1 MTTKLLLRTT
11 ALTCA
16 LLLGMTLQAQ
26 FTTPTKVYN
35 PSGKQHSSIA
45 FANSNSCAEMNA
57 LEVTNKSLRKIDGGE
72 CTVTINLEYDESQ
85 FASPFMAYIVSSDA
99 YAIVFDSELEGKM
112 QGQVPVG
119 TYDIVAFFQKDMT
132 QYYTIKEQVEVSGDV
147 NITLNPAECTNHIS
161 FKNYGPDGELQK
173 LGLGHT
179 DERTGEWIHDE
190 DGDIDIL
197 HVTDCIYLKGITGFA
212 TWGWGFI
219 GDVSEEQERTCP
231 QLDIYVNDVSD
242 RYLFAQ
248 SRLAFFEEI
257 GQYGK
262 LTSYLTWLST
272 DDVNSGE
279 VANDPAEYVKC
290 SDIYKYTPYGQN
302 VNGEGFE
309 TVLWITINGVYDSYS
324 SSYLGYFASKQ
335 NETYANETWV
345 NIPERDMHYP
355 QLELLMQTNFV
366 DYEGMI
372 ANQWTGEQQL
382 GFKGWTLGTP
392 VCVKD
397 GQLER
402 QNFGHQ
408 LKTDNG
414 LEPNRIYL
422 KDMGIV
428 MGERRFSYVFSP
440 SPIMLTYPVEQAQ
453 GYINDNCPINA
464 VNVINYENNGLI
476 NLVGLDNCYVGRNGE
491 TRWCNEGLS
500 YTIKCN
506 GEILETPQFNPNEK
520 ANYEMTMT
528 NPNIEV
534 DGLPGHNTTTVYFD
548 QNQEDMTPPSIEMLH
563 FKDADGKITDRFAT
577 ATGGTME
584 FYASDFHYHY
594 YPDLRN
600 GVFECQPVEVV
611 VEYAPYGT
619 EDWNELTVEEI
630 PEFYQEPGWGYFYRG
645 SLAGVTGEGLNGWFD
660 LRFRLEDASGNWQDQ
675 VVSPAFRIDDQA
687 YSSVATVGS
696 YNAREVA
703 RYNLAGQRVDANA
716 TGVVIIKMSDG
727 TARKVIN

>member
-1 MTTKLLLRTT
+1 MTTKLLLRTA
-11 ALTCA
+11 ALFYA
-16 LLLGMTLQAQ
+16 MLLGMTLQAQ

-72 CTVTINLEYDESQ
+72 CTVTINLEYDVSQ

-99 YAIVFDSELEGKM
+99 YAIVFDYELEDKM

-147 NITLNPAECTNHIS
+147 NITLNPAECTSHIS

-173 LGLGHT
+173 LGLGHI
-179 DERTGEWIHDE
+179 DEGTGEWIHDE
-190 DGDIDIL
+190 DGDIDML
-197 HVTDCIYLKGITGFA
+197 HVTNQIYLKGITGFA
-212 TWGWGFI
+212 NWSWVLI
-219 GDVSEEQERTCP
+219 GDVAEEQERTSSGM
-231 QLDIYVNDVSD
+231 DIYVNDVSD

-248 SRLAFFEEI
+248 SRLAFFEET
-257 GQYGK
+257 GLYGK
-262 LTSYLTWLST
+262 HTSYLTWLST

-290 SDIYKYTPYGQN
+290 SDTYKYTPYGQN
-302 VNGEGFE
+302 VNGWGFE
-309 TVLWITINGVYDSYS
+309 TVLWTTMNGVYDSFS
-324 SSYLGYFASKQ
+324 SSSQTPFAPKQ
-335 NETYANETWV
+335 SETYANETWV
-345 NIPERDMHYP
+345 NIPERDKHYP
-355 QLELLMQTNFV
+355 QLELLMQTNFA
-366 DYEGMI
+366 DYEGMVT
-372 ANQWTGEQQL
+372 NPWTGEQGL
-382 GFKGWTLGTP
+382 GIKGWTLGTP
-392 VCVKD
+392 VSVKN

-402 QNFGHQ
+402 RNFGHQ
-408 LKTDNG
+408 LRTDDG
-414 LEPNRIYL
+414 LQPNRIYL
-422 KDMGIV
+422 KDMGVV
-428 MGERRFSYVFSP
+428 MGERRLSYIFSP

-464 VNVINYENNGLI
+464 VCVINYENDGLT
-476 NLVGLDNCYVGRNGE
+476 NLAGLDNCYVGRNGE
-491 TRWCNEGLS
+491 TRWCNEGI
-500 YTIKCN
+500 TAQFKCN
-506 GEILETPQFNPNEK
+506 GEILENPQFNPNVK
-520 ANYEMTMT
+520 ANFEMTIT

-534 DGLPGHNTTTVYFD
+534 DGLSGHNTTTVYFD

-584 FYASDFHYHY
+584 FYASDFDYIY
-594 YPDLRN
+594 YPDLWG

-619 EDWNELTVEEI
+619 EDWNELTIEEI
-630 PEFYQEPGWGYFYRG
+630 PEYYQEPGWGYFYRG
-645 SLAGVTGEGLNGWFD
+645 ALAEVTGQGEKGWFD
-660 LRFRLEDASGNWQDQ
+660 LRFRLQDASGNWQEQ
-675 VVSPAFRIDDQA
+675 IVSPAFRIDDLA

-696 YNAREVA
+696 GNAHEMA
-703 RYNLAGQRVDANA
+703 RYNLAGQRVDASHQ
-716 TGVVIIKMSDG
+716 GVTIIKMSDG
-727 TARKVIN
+727 SARKVLK